1 MTKRGVIF
9 CLLSLVLV
17 AYMAVALAF
26 ARASAAREPY
36 AALRI
41 NIAETPTSGF
51 VTAAEIDDVLG
62 GLSNAISSMP
72 ADSVSTLLIEQRI
85 EALDNIERA
94 NCVVLNNREVQLDVM
109 PIVPVA
115 RVIDT
120 RTGENFYINAAGKA
134 MKANPRYR
142 VDVPVITGRFSE
154 SLSPVIAVP
163 LLRHFE
169 ANPAHAALASA
180 IAIEPNG
187 DLVMVPRI
195 KGHLV
200 NLGDTSIIDNKFER
214 LLIFYRDVLPVKG
227 WEYYDMV
234 SVKWDGQVVA
244 KRRDKRSMAD
254 KFPDAD
260 EAYIDDASTMDA
272 ATAEDPSPQ
281 QPKKK

>member
-26 ARASAAREPY
+26 ARISAASEPY
-36 AALRI
+36 AGLKI

-51 VTAAEIDDVLG
+51 VTASEIDDVLG
-62 GLSNAISSMP
+62 GLSHTITSVP

-85 EALDNIERA
+85 AAMDNIEQA
-94 NCVVLNNREVQLDVM
+94 NCVVLNNREVLLDVM
-109 PIVPVA
+109 PLVPVA

-120 RTGENFYINAAGKA
+120 RSGENFYINAAGKA

-154 SLSPVIAVP
+154 SLSPAIAVP
-163 LLRHFE
+163 LLKHLQ

-187 DLVMVPRI
+187 DLMMVPRI

-200 NLGDTSIIDNKFER
+200 NLGDTTLIDNKFER

-227 WEYYDMV
+227 WEYYDLV

-244 KRRDKRSMAD
+244 KRRDKRSVAD

-272 ATAEDPSPQ
+272 APTSSSPQ
-281 QPKKK
+281 Q